1 MRMYICLLITAIKL
15 TFQRW
20 QDNGE
25 DEEGQSNRPDSPWLN
40 WEESEKKFIKK
51 AKGDVLTIMDACFAG
66 SVRAMLDRDPG
77 QTYEFLGACAMDK
90 TTASPGEKSFTA
102 ALITSLQFL
111 LEEGEK
117 QQFTTADLSRVI
129 GLQKYRKKNIPCL
142 WSRSAHD
149 QRRIVLAPMAKAKPY
164 FDNTEIPAYLEL
176 RIELKQDTLTVAEVE
191 DLARKVARS
200 VSESTVRTRRVD
212 WLQKISRPKPSL
224 KSAARLVLFTIR
236 RAKKQLETIQEE
248 MQAASVQLVPPKAP
262 ITKPGFFATFGVMD
276 WNLKPHMKTFYLL
289 KPWTRVVGVGLLLA
303 VLIHFQHLRRSPTDL
318 LRAAFTKMNPL
329 NSSPG

>member
-1 MRMYICLLITAIKL
+1 MRTYIYLVITAIKL
-15 TFQRW
+15 TWQRW
-20 QDNGE
+20 QDKDGN
-25 DEEGQSNRPDSPWLN
+25 DEETVKKPDSPWLN
-40 WEESEKKFIKK
+40 WEEVEKKFIER

-66 SVRAMLDRDPG
+66 AVRTMLHREPG
-77 QTYEFLGACAMDK
+77 HTYEYLGACAYDK

-102 ALITSLQFL
+102 ALINALQIL
-111 LEEGEK
+111 LDEGEK

-129 GLQKYRKKNIPCL
+129 GLQKYRKNNLPCL

-149 QRRIVLAPMAKAKPY
+149 ERRIMLAPMGKGKPY

-176 RIELKQDTLTVAEVE
+176 RIELKQDSLTPAEVE
-191 DLARKVARS
+191 DLARRVARS
-200 VSESTVRTRRVD
+200 VSESTVKTRRVD

-248 MQAASVQLVPPKAP
+248 MHMAPMQSVPPLAP
-262 ITKPGFFATFGVMD
+262 ITRPGFFATFGVMD

-303 VLIHFQHLRRSPTDL
+303 ALVHFQRFRRSPIDL
-318 LRAAFTKMNPL
+318 LRAALVKMGPL
-329 NSSPG
+329 NRSPG